1 MDLNTPKK
9 ETVKTVSL
17 TPNTNNFPWLKPWA
31 ASAIL
36 LLLSSFSFS
45 QKEERKISATH
56 TGNITSLAISFD
68 GSRAITAGTDA
79 RANMWNTLTGGKVKG
94 FAAQDKE
101 ITDVKYNSDEL
112 LFATSSKNMSIVVWD
127 AVQQKPKKILK
138 TTAEVLALDFHPFN
152 NQLISIDATGTV
164 KLWDA
169 NAGKVLNESL
179 VTIDEKQ
186 VTNASIKFAH
196 DGKHFVIQA
205 NENLYII
212 RQSDNKQIAAFPAAK
227 NLISKESFDISSDGK
242 KLVFKN
248 PSNQLIIAS
257 IETGAVVETLSGDF
271 KSESFVGFAQN
282 AQLLFIGNESGK
294 VQLYNISAK
303 KILKEFQA
311 HEKAVLS
318 GCISINGNVLVTIGA
333 ELSLK
338 RWDISDFNLNFCQT
352 PDGCSKSAAISSLM
366 LNDENQNGLI
376 DGGEKATLNITVRNV
391 EKSVLYNAIIKLSTD
406 TKIEGLEIPAE
417 VFAGKL
423 LPESSKTIS
432 IPIVTTAKFSQGSA
446 QLTADVIVAG
456 AKLSSKQITLQAGS
470 SSNAGVTVSSY
481 KFYSPSGKA
490 SKGEPLTLLVYIEN
504 VTRIAAENI
513 TVTYQFPAGVNAID
527 KTKEIIPS
535 LGASQKASISVQFI
549 ADKSFVGD
557 SVTVG
562 IDISGVSYT
571 NTDGLRMTLP
581 LNKDIGT
588 QQDMLAMLE
597 TNYEQK
603 ARGSLVV
610 SKADIPSVSIE
621 SGRYV
626 ALVIG
631 IDNYQGSWTKLNNAV
646 NDAKAIEDI
655 LKKQY
660 NFSLI
665 KSLYN
670 EQATRQGIIG
680 QLEWLVENL
689 KANDNLLIFYSG
701 HGDFKTSLNRGFWV
715 PVDATT
721 NSTSNLIS
729 NPDLQT
735 FLGSIKSRHT
745 LLVSDACF
753 SGDIFRGGEQ
763 KGEKA
768 VNEKYYNRVNS
779 LMSRQA
785 LTSGGI
791 EPVMDGGRDG
801 HSVFTYYL
809 LKSLKENQQKFID
822 AEQLFDIIKI
832 PVVNNSNQAPKFSQ
846 VKNTGDEGGEFIFFK
861 K

>member
-1 MDLNTPKK
+1 MQQI
-9 ETVKTVSL
+9 KTSL
-17 TPNTNNFPWLKPWA
+17 LL
-31 ASAIL
+31 L
-36 LLLSSFSFS
+36 LLLSTTIVLS

-68 GSRAITAGTDA
+68 GSRALTAGSDA
-79 RANMWNTLTGGKVKG
+79 RANMWNTLTGGKLKG

-101 ITDVKYNSDEL
+101 ITDVEFNSDEA
-112 LFATSSKNMSIVVWD
+112 LFATASKNMSIVVWD
-127 AVQQKPKKILK
+127 AIMQKPKKILK

-152 NQLISIDATGTV
+152 NQLVSIDAGGSI

-169 NAGKVLNESL
+169 NAGKVLNENL
-179 VTIDEKQ
+179 AIINEKQ
-186 VTNASIKFAH
+186 VSNAAVKFTH
-196 DGKHFVIQA
+196 DGKYFVIQV
-205 NENLYII
+205 NEKLYIF
-212 RQSDNKQIAAFPAAK
+212 RQNDNKLATVFTVAK
-227 NLISKESFDISSDGK
+227 NNFGKRSFDISSDGK
-242 KLVFKN
+242 LLAYKN
-248 PSNQLIIAS
+248 ETAHIVIANIGTGTTVES
-257 IETGAVVETLSGDF
+257 ISGDF
-271 KSESFVGFAQN
+271 KSSTFIAFAQN
-282 AQLLFIGNESGK
+282 PQLLFIGYESGK
-294 VQLYNISAK
+294 VQLYNIASK
-303 KILKEFQA
+303 KVVKEFQA
-311 HEKAVLS
+311 HEKAVLN
-318 GCISINGNVLVTIGA
+318 GMISLNGNVLITVGA

-338 RWDISDFNLNFCQT
+338 RWDISELNLAYCQT

-376 DGGEKATLNITVRNV
+376 DGGEKASLNISIKNM
-391 EKSVLYNAIIKLSTD
+391 EKAALYDVVAKLSTD
-406 TKIEGLEIPAE
+406 TKIDGLEFPSE
-417 VFAGKL
+417 VLVGNM
-423 LPESSKTIS
+423 LPEAAKTIAVQ
-432 IPIVTTAKFSQGSA
+432 VTTTPKFSQGSA

-456 AKLSSKQITLQAGS
+456 TKLASKQITLQAGS

-490 SKGEPLTLLVYIEN
+490 SKGEPLTLLVYLEN

-513 TVTYQFPAGVNAID
+513 TVTYQFPIGVNAID

-535 LGASQKASISVQFI
+535 LGASQKASFSVQFI
-549 ADKSFVGD
+549 ADKNFAAD
-557 SVTVG
+557 SITIG

-571 NTDGLRMTLP
+571 NTDGLRMSLP
-581 LNKDIGT
+581 LNKEIGT

-603 ARGSLVV
+603 SRGSLVV
-610 SKADIPSVSIE
+610 SKADIPSASVE

-626 ALVIG
+626 ALIIG
-631 IDNYQGSWTKLNNAV
+631 IDNYQGTWTKLNNAV
-646 NDAKAIEDI
+646 NDAKAIEDV

-660 NFSLI
+660 NFTLV

-670 EQATRQGIIG
+670 EQATRQGIIS
-680 QLEWLVENL
+680 QLEWMVENL
-689 KANDNLLIFYSG
+689 KTNDNLLIFYSG

-763 KGEKA
+763 KAEKA

-822 AEQLFDIIKI
+822 AEQLFDVIKI
-832 PVVNNSNQAPKFSQ
+832 PVVNNSNQAPKFSHI
-846 VKNTGDEGGEFIFFK
+846 KNTGDEGGEFIFYK

>member
-1 MDLNTPKK
+1 MHI
-9 ETVKTVSL
+9 VKISL
-17 TPNTNNFPWLKPWA
+17 L
-31 ASAIL
+31 IL
-36 LLLSSFSFS
+36 LLVKTAIGFS
-45 QKEERKISATH
+45 QKEDRKISATH
-56 TGNITSLAISFD
+56 TGGITSLAVSFD

-101 ITDVKYNSDEL
+101 ITDVKYNSDES

-152 NQLISIDATGTV
+152 NQLISVDATGSM

-169 NAGKVLNESL
+169 NAGKVLNENLVAVEEKSL
-179 VTIDEKQ
+179 
-186 VTNASIKFAH
+186 TNATVKFAH
-196 DGKHFVIQA
+196 DGKHFAIQV
-205 NENLYII
+205 NEKLYVF
-212 RQSDNKQIAAFPAAK
+212 RQNDNKLTATFAVAK
-227 NLISKESFDISSDGK
+227 NNFGTRNFDICGDGK
-242 KLVFKN
+242 LLAFKN
-248 PSNQLIIAS
+248 AS
-257 IETGAVVETLSGDF
+257 AQIVTANIETGATIETVSGDF
-271 KSESFVGFAQN
+271 KSSTFIAFAQN
-282 AQLLFIGNESGK
+282 AQLLFIGNENGK
-294 VQLYNISAK
+294 VQLYNIAAK
-303 KILKEFQA
+303 QAVKEFQA

-318 GCISINGNVLVTIGA
+318 GIVSLNGNALITVGA
-333 ELSLK
+333 ELSLR
-338 RWDISDFNLNFCQT
+338 RWDVSELKLNYCQT
-352 PDGCSKSAAISSLM
+352 PEDCSKSAAISSLM

-376 DGGEKATLNITVRNV
+376 DGGEKATVNITVKNA
-391 EKSVLYNAIIKLSTD
+391 EKAALYDVVVKLSTD
-406 TKIEGLEIPAE
+406 TKIDGLEFPSE
-417 VFAGKL
+417 VLIGNM
-423 LPESSKTIS
+423 LPEASKTVAV
-432 IPIVTTAKFSQGSA
+432 PITTTPKFSQGSA

-490 SKGEPLTLLVYIEN
+490 SKGEPITLLVYIEN

-549 ADKSFVGD
+549 ADKNYVPD
-557 SVTVG
+557 EVTVG
-562 IDISGVSYT
+562 IDIAGVSYT
-571 NTDGLRMTLP
+571 NAADMRMTLA

-610 SKADIPSVSIE
+610 SKADIPSASIE

-631 IDNYQGSWTKLNNAV
+631 IDNYQGTWTKLNNAV

-660 NFSLI
+660 NFSLV

-670 EQATRQGIIG
+670 EQATRQGIIS
-680 QLEWLVENL
+680 QLEWLVDNL
-689 KANDNLLIFYSG
+689 KVNDNLLIFYSG
-701 HGDFKTSLNRGFWV
+701 HGDFKNNLNRGFWV

-763 KGEKA
+763 KAEKA

-779 LMSRQA
+779 LVSRQA

-809 LKSLKENQQKFID
+809 LKALKENQQKFID

-832 PVVNNSNQAPKFSQ
+832 PVVNNSNQAPKFSHI
-846 VKNTGDEGGEFIFFK
+846 KNTGDEGGEFIFFK

>member
-1 MDLNTPKK
+1 MQQI
-9 ETVKTVSL
+9 KTSL
-17 TPNTNNFPWLKPWA
+17 LL
-31 ASAIL
+31 L
-36 LLLSSFSFS
+36 LLLSTTIVLS

-68 GSRAITAGTDA
+68 GSRALTAGSDA
-79 RANMWNTLTGGKVKG
+79 RANMWNTLTGGKLKG

-101 ITDVKYNSDEL
+101 ITDVEFNSDEA
-112 LFATSSKNMSIVVWD
+112 LFATASKNMSIVVWD
-127 AVQQKPKKILK
+127 AIMQKPKKILK

-152 NQLISIDATGTV
+152 NQLVSIDAGGSI

-169 NAGKVLNESL
+169 NAGKVLNENL
-179 VTIDEKQ
+179 AIINEKQ
-186 VTNASIKFAH
+186 VSNAAVKFTH
-196 DGKHFVIQA
+196 DGKYFVIQA
-205 NENLYII
+205 NEKLYVF
-212 RQSDNKQIAAFPAAK
+212 RQNDNKLATVFTVAK
-227 NLISKESFDISSDGK
+227 NNFGKRSFDISSDGK
-242 KLVFKN
+242 LLAYKN
-248 PSNQLIIAS
+248 ETAHIVIANIGTGTTVES
-257 IETGAVVETLSGDF
+257 ISGDF
-271 KSESFVGFAQN
+271 KSSTFIAFAQN
-282 AQLLFIGNESGK
+282 PQLLFIGYESGK
-294 VQLYNISAK
+294 VQLYNIASK
-303 KILKEFQA
+303 KVVKEFQA
-311 HEKAVLS
+311 HEKAVLN
-318 GCISINGNVLVTIGA
+318 GMISLNGNVLITVGA

-338 RWDISDFNLNFCQT
+338 RWDISELNLAYCQT

-376 DGGEKATLNITVRNV
+376 DGGEKASLNISIKNM
-391 EKSVLYNAIIKLSTD
+391 EKAALYDVVAKLSTD
-406 TKIEGLEIPAE
+406 TKIDGLEFPSE
-417 VFAGKL
+417 VLVGNM
-423 LPESSKTIS
+423 LPEAAKTIAVQ
-432 IPIVTTAKFSQGSA
+432 VTTTPKFSQGSA

-456 AKLSSKQITLQAGS
+456 TKLASKQITLQAGS

-490 SKGEPLTLLVYIEN
+490 SKGEPLTLLVYLEN

-513 TVTYQFPAGVNAID
+513 TVTYQFPIGVNAID

-535 LGASQKASISVQFI
+535 LGASQKASFSVQFI
-549 ADKSFVGD
+549 ADKNFAAD
-557 SVTVG
+557 SITIG

-571 NTDGLRMTLP
+571 NTDGLRMSLP
-581 LNKDIGT
+581 LNKEIGT

-603 ARGSLVV
+603 SRGSLVV
-610 SKADIPSVSIE
+610 SKADIPSASVE

-626 ALVIG
+626 ALIIG
-631 IDNYQGSWTKLNNAV
+631 IDNYQGTWTKLNNAV
-646 NDAKAIEDI
+646 NDAKAIEDV

-660 NFSLI
+660 NFTLV

-670 EQATRQGIIG
+670 EQATRQGIIS
-680 QLEWLVENL
+680 QLEWMVENL
-689 KANDNLLIFYSG
+689 KTNDNLLIFYSG

-763 KGEKA
+763 KAEKA

-822 AEQLFDIIKI
+822 AEQLFDVIKI
-832 PVVNNSNQAPKFSQ
+832 PVVNNSNQAPKFSHI
-846 VKNTGDEGGEFIFFK
+846 KNTGDEGGEFIFYK